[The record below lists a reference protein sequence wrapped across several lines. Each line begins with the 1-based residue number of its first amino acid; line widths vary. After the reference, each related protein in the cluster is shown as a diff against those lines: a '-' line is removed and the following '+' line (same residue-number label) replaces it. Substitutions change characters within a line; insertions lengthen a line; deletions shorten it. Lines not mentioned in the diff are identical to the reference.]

1 MNFVKHK
8 SEFNE
13 EGFAL
18 KTFSEKIRD
27 KRKELGLSQEELGN
41 RIGVSKRMIIKY
53 ENDGVKPRQ
62 AVMKKLAEVLNI
74 SVEYLSLDDNENDNN
89 TVEKKVE
96 ELLEKNTALF
106 AGGELSQE
114 AKDSYFEA
122 LMKAYL
128 TCKEQAQN
136 DKISN

>member
-1 MNFVKHK
+1 M
-8 SEFNE
+8 
-13 EGFAL
+13 

-27 KRKELGLSQEELGN
+27 KRKEFGFSQEELGN
-41 RIGVSKRMIIKY
+41 KIGVSKRMIIKY

-62 AVMKKLAEVLNI
+62 AVMKKIAEVLNVSI
-74 SVEYLSLDDNENDNN
+74 EYLSLDNENDNN

-136 DKISN
+136 DKNSN